1 MSAEAESSGGHSVE
15 IAPEHVL
22 EIGEFAVPN
31 TMTGTLLVSF
41 FIIVFALLVRRKAGI
56 IPTRLQVLFES
67 LFVFFLDKLEEGL
80 GEKRARKLVPLVMTL
95 FMFILVSNQ
104 LILIPL
110 VGSITSPH
118 GPFFRT
124 PTTDYSATI
133 ALAISVV
140 VLSHVLALFV
150 SPLGHIGNYFRV
162 AGFFDILRRKR
173 PPGDLL
179 TVFIEFFLGL
189 LEIIGDL
196 GKIVSLAT
204 RLFGNIFAGEAVIII
219 ISGLLFVTQ
228 FFVPIPFIVLA
239 SFAGLIQAFV
249 FSLLTILFISNNI
262 VHASHQA
269 ERSEAH

>member
-1 MSAEAESSGGHSVE
+1 MSAEAEGGGHSVAL
-15 IAPEHVL
+15 APEHVL
-22 EIGEFAVPN
+22 EIGEFAVSN
-31 TMTGTLLVSF
+31 TVTATLFVSL
-41 FIIVFALLVRRKAGI
+41 IILVFALLVRHRAGV
-56 IPTRLQVLFES
+56 IPTRMQVLFES

-80 GEKRARKLVPLVMTL
+80 GEARARKLVPLIVTL
-95 FMFILVSNQ
+95 FLFIVVSNQ
-104 LILIPL
+104 FILIPL
-110 VGSITSPH
+110 VGSIMTPE

-133 ALAISVV
+133 ALAVSVV

-150 SPLGHIGNYFRV
+150 SPLGHIGNYLRIG
-162 AGFFDILRRKR
+162 GFIEILRGKR
-173 PPGDLL
+173 PLGELL

-219 ISGLLFVTQ
+219 ISGLLFVSQ
-228 FFVPIPFIVLA
+228 FFIPIPFIVLA

-249 FSLLTILFISNNI
+249 FSLLTILFISNNM
-262 VHASHQA
+262 VHASH
-269 ERSEAH
+269 R